1 MNAPVKQHLIDP
13 AICIRCNTC
22 EATCPVDAVT
32 HDANN
37 YVVDPAKCQF
47 CMDCVSPCPTGSIN
61 HFVHVATPFSLEEQF
76 SWTELPP
83 EDETPTDADLEAVDD
98 EAAALLE
105 DAHRGSGGPV
115 KAPASAAKPQINL
128 FDRKHPAK
136 ATVTGN
142 FRLTAPD
149 ASCDIRHII
158 LDLGATHF
166 PVLEGQSIG
175 IVPPG
180 AGANGADKDSSTAV

>member
-61 HFVHVATPFSLEEQF
+61 HFVHVAKPFSLEEQF
-76 SWTELPP
+76 SWTDLPP
-83 EDETPTDADLEAVDD
+83 AAETPTDADLEAVDD
-98 EAAALLE
+98 GAAARPE
-105 DAHRGSGGPV
+105 DAPPRAGGPG
-115 KAPASAAKPQINL
+115 KGPASAAKTPTHR
-128 FDRKHPAK
+128 FDPTHPA
-136 ATVTGN
+136 
-142 FRLTAPD
+142 
-149 ASCDIRHII
+149 H
-158 LDLGATHF
+158 
-166 PVLEGQSIG
+166 E
-175 IVPPG
+175 
-180 AGANGADKDSSTAV
+180 